1 MTTTPDTN
9 DQKAVAMKRF
19 DLLYDQLKATRSATI
34 DGVFKAT
41 AALLVVGGWVAT
53 SESSR
58 KVLSGDR
65 VMRWLSAI
73 CIIAYAVLYVFALSR
88 GVRSSRQTARLLGSL
103 NYIPYTDY
111 ESLVLSVRTAVVFM
125 LVNSL
130 LSGTIAVNVL
140 RAR

>member
-9 DQKAVAMKRF
+9 AQTAIAVKRF

-65 VMRWLSAI
+65 VMRWLSAL
-73 CIIAYAVLYVFALSR
+73 CILAYAVLYVFALSR
-88 GVRSSRQTARLLGSL
+88 AVRSSRQTARLLDSL
-103 NYIPYTDY
+103 NYIPCTDY
-111 ESLVLSVRTAVVFM
+111 ESLVLSARTAIAFM
-125 LVNSL
+125 SVNLL
-130 LSGTIAVNVL
+130 LSGTIAASVL
-140 RAR
+140 RAS